1 MDGVSLLP
9 VARRPSKRPKRP
21 IALEALDSLF
31 EGDFPLMFNGWDQP
45 YQGVRTGRYTYVQ
58 YTKTG
63 EKELYDRTRDP
74 DQLRNVAGSPAYAK
88 VQARLER
95 TSAVLRDCR
104 GVECRR
110 RRAAPTRPRPVR
122 IEGRTKSVP
131 PVNLAGT
138 ITDRGTLTSTP
149 FGPGTIELKAHLE
162 GGRLLADAR
171 MRFAKGTIRATAT
184 MVPKVTG
191 NEVDF
196 TGTTRF
202 VGGTGAYRA
211 ITSGELTV
219 HDHNT
224 LDGQNGTI
232 TVSGRARW

>member
-1 MDGVSLLP
+1 
-9 VARRPSKRPKRP
+9 
-21 IALEALDSLF
+21 
-31 EGDFPLMFNGWDQP
+31 MFNGWDQP

-63 EKELYDRTRDP
+63 EKELYDRKRDP
-74 DQLRNVAGSPAYAK
+74 YQQRNVAGTPAYAK
-88 VQARLER
+88 VQVRLER
-95 TSAVLRDCR
+95 TSAQVRDCR
-104 GVECRR
+104 GAECRH
-110 RRAAPTRPRPVR
+110 RRAIRTRSRAVR
-122 IEGRTKSVP
+122 ISGRTKSVP

-138 ITDRGTLTSTP
+138 ITDRGTLASTP

-162 GGRLLADAR
+162 GGRMLADVR
-171 MRFAKGTIRATAT
+171 MRFAQGSIVATAT
-184 MVPKVTG
+184 LVPTVTG
-191 NEVDF
+191 DEVDF
-196 TGTTRF
+196 SGTARF
-202 VGGTGAYRA
+202 AGGTGAYRG